1 LHEQFGYGYDKAGN
15 LNERTNNALIQSFA
29 VNDRNELSSASQ
41 SGTLTV
47 AGTATVPSGNAP
59 YYNDPGV
66 TSVTVNGQSADIYE
80 DGSFA
85 ADGFTPVTGQNT
97 YTAIAQDNL
106 YPPRMSTNSVTVN
119 VAGGNSYT
127 YDSNGNLISDGTRSF
142 AYDDE
147 NQLVAVWVS
156 NSWSNSFAYD
166 GLLRKRI
173 EQQYTYRSSSRSYLL
188 TNEIHYIYDGNVV
201 VEERDKNNEPLT
213 TYTRGLDLS
222 GTLQGAGGIGGLL
235 ARSDNQKIIPAIL
248 SPEYP
253 NPQNVVTSFYFND
266 AQGNVIALVSP
277 GDILLA
283 QYKYDPFGN
292 LISKSGPMA
301 DINKYRFS
309 SKEWEENAGLYYYL
323 YRFYDPNLQ
332 RWLNRDPIQ
341 EGGGINLF
349 NFADNAPLGYID
361 ILGLQGTNLNPIAP
375 FLPYN
380 PITPPSP
387 TTPILVPPRDPTW
400 PPPTNQ
406 PPQNPNPTSI
416 PPQSYTNTINLEP
429 YTYSGN
435 GRAANNFLD
444 CPFGKDGMHTQGRW
458 GKKDHSL
465 PVRIIFNSPTNGT
478 TP

>member
-341 EGGGINLF
+341 ESSDINLLR
-349 NFADNAPLGYID
+349 FAINSPLCFIDSFGLDERQIPTVLPSGRFPGGVGVPVTNPPVWIPPVPGPVLFTPQKKTLPSPPVRPVFPTFQGKYGKPYRCIGIQFGAPD
-361 ILGLQGTNLNPIAP
+361 SPPPNPS
-375 FLPYN
+375 
-380 PITPPSP
+380 PPSP
-387 TTPILVPPRDPTW
+387 
-400 PPPTNQ
+400 
-406 PPQNPNPTSI
+406 PQKPGLPGQGTGG
-416 PPQSYTNTINLEP
+416 PQSA
-429 YTYSGN
+429 S
-435 GRAANNFLD
+435 
-444 CPFGKDGMHTQGRW
+444 
-458 GKKDHSL
+458 
-465 PVRIIFNSPTNGT
+465 
-478 TP
+478 